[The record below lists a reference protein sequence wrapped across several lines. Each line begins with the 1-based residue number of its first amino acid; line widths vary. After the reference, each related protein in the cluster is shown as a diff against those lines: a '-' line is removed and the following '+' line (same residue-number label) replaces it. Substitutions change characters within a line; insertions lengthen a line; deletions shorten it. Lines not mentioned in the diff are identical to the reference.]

1 MDETSIGAMSSSLAA
16 LDRGK
21 VWHRD
26 GDCAYIYE
34 YLGIYIHSHIISPE
48 RRDRCPT
55 GRRSDR
61 EEIGNAQVRRHVVHA
76 LNDAAWHDN
85 LANLQLR
92 TPPEVATIGQ
102 KWEHH
107 STYHSHPIALPRHW
121 KATVHQRL
129 TTIHLSSIPADR
141 THPPPTRLLKPVL
154 PIVSHPPP
162 TMVFVDVVRAL
173 YDYPANSAEELTI
186 SENDILFVLEKSTE
200 DDWWKCKRKAASDDD
215 DEPEGLVPNNYV
227 EKVQPSKAA
236 KALYDYSKQTDE
248 ELSFEE
254 GTQLEVYDESDPDW
268 TLVGSRGQYGF
279 APAIYI
285 ETGGAAAAAAASEPD
300 DDSPLASP
308 APQQR
313 QLAPP
318 PMPSRPSAHDEE
330 PLPGEADYPDPGM
343 APTPSP
349 EPPSNNPAA
358 ALAGIIQQ
366 KTGGGGGGSTADR
379 GYASP
384 PLPQR
389 PQYTPEESEEE
400 EAPPPPPR
408 PQSQAMSSPPPTA
421 RSPPAMAPSPQP
433 NRYTPNT
440 SYPDPDEI
448 PSSPSG
454 FRIYNI
460 HEMVSHLG
468 KSRKMPTVLGLNIS
482 KGVIMIS
489 PEKSKDGPSKEWSAE
504 KLTHYSIEGKH
515 VFVELVRPSK
525 SVDFH
530 AGSKDTAQEIVAH
543 LGELAGAVR
552 AEGLREIY
560 TAASGSGSG
569 GLRTGKML
577 YEFMAQGEDEVS
589 VAVDDE
595 VVVLDDSKSEEWWM
609 VRRLRNGKE
618 GVVPSSYVEVT
629 GTLPRSG
636 GDGVSGLASARST
649 VEQNRMEEER
659 LTRESAGVGKGSRGS
674 TIPERVP
681 RMRPRA
687 NRIWIGEGKI
697 HLHKLNGVKIAVPVS
712 KMAVEDLEY
721 VEDVTGK
728 SLDEDKPLS
737 DIKRRSTQKK
747 NKERESSSARE
758 RNGSSAAAG
767 ASVQPPQPK
776 KEDEYDWFDFF
787 LSCGVNPQI
796 CERYANAFSKDEMG
810 PEILPEVNEQL
821 LRTLGLKEGD
831 ILRVMKTLDNKYGR
845 KKGVEGGALPQMVGD
860 QGTGSG
866 AASPSATGGE
876 GGLFSGP
883 GGALRNNTRK
893 GRPAPAVQTNDV
905 VDENA
910 FKSKSPPPPADGKA
924 TPLTAAP
931 TGREAK
937 GTADGFEDDAWDVK
951 PARSATPAAA
961 PAAEAAKPA
970 TEQPKPPPAAQ
981 NDDLSLLAMP
991 LQPQPTAPQQP
1002 ATSPAPVQSPPA
1014 QQQQQPQPTQQQ
1026 GADQALFDKIA
1037 ALKPQPT
1044 AAPPRQR
1051 PAPPPALQQQQTG
1064 PLAPPPRAASA
1075 PGFQNPQQS
1084 GGFAPPPLQPQLTG
1098 YMPQPQQGMQ
1108 TGAYGGYAGMPP
1120 QQGNSKATIVLWAG
1134 RAGISLRRWFHG
1146 RYAGAGRYGDG
1157 NGHAAPAAELPTA
1170 ARQRRADGESLRR
1183 PLSRRT
1189 PRPVFYSRRW
1199 HGPTYRYEY
1208 GHGYER
1214 HCNRCCRPSRREVWG
1229 YGGLVSLSFFFFF
1242 FLFSF
1247 FPLFSKELRKILLGF
1262 KRWGEERGEEGGDG
1276 QEEGTG
1282 EEGEEEEGRSQVLIG
1297 VRWGA
1302 FPFSDQIFLED
1313 LLPLP
1318 ASFFY
1323 SISFF
1328 AFCPLLAPIWL
1339 CMERDV
1345 ERKDEESKGKPI
1357 PLYTHNLRWSFCY
1370 ATVLYLRLTIRLVHN
1385 VFENIQST
1393 YSIARRYL
1401 GSMRDEARQA
1411 IAPPST
1417 GCPSIHLSINHP
1429 TAVTTQSLLYFD
1441 HQVFRQNHAT
1451 PALHLPMTQHHPSLH
1466 ATLYSG
1472 DSTAEGLSTLSVEA
1486 QKRAEKDAQKK
1497 AAKASAT
1504 EAKEA
1509 EKRATSRIYI
1519 KRVERNKRKYVTEV
1533 SGLEHFGLDLKKI
1546 AKELGKKFATGSSVT
1561 KNAGGTGDE
1570 ITVQGDVSEDIEE
1583 WLLEHYEEKIPED
1596 NIELIE
1602 DKKKG
1607 KGSAAGAGAGA

>member
-1 MDETSIGAMSSSLAA
+1 
-16 LDRGK
+16 
-21 VWHRD
+21 
-26 GDCAYIYE
+26 
-34 YLGIYIHSHIISPE
+34 
-48 RRDRCPT
+48 
-55 GRRSDR
+55 
-61 EEIGNAQVRRHVVHA
+61 
-76 LNDAAWHDN
+76 
-85 LANLQLR
+85 
-92 TPPEVATIGQ
+92 
-102 KWEHH
+102 
-107 STYHSHPIALPRHW
+107 
-121 KATVHQRL
+121 
-129 TTIHLSSIPADR
+129 
-141 THPPPTRLLKPVL
+141 
-154 PIVSHPPP
+154 
-162 TMVFVDVVRAL
+162 MVFVDVVRAL

-285 ETGGAAAAAAASEPD
+285 ETGGAAAAASEPD

-468 KSRKMPTVLGLNIS
+468 KSRKMPTILGLNIS

-659 LTRESAGVGKGSRGS
+659 LTRESAGVGKGSRSS
-674 TIPERVP
+674 TIPERGSSLAGDEA
-681 RMRPRA
+681 RRSSRA
-687 NRIWIGEGKI
+687 DHGKSSRSSKDAPKSKPNMDRVRTWTDRSGTFKVEAEFIGLREGKI

-796 CERYANAFSKDEMG
+796 CERYAHAFSKDEMG

-961 PAAEAAKPA
+961 PAPEAAKPA

-1002 ATSPAPVQSPPA
+1002 ATSPAPVQSPPP
-1014 QQQQQPQPTQQQ
+1014 QQQQQPQSTQQQ

-1120 QQGNSKATIVLWAG
+1120 QQGYPQQPQQGFPPQQQQQGYPAMQPQPTGMAFQPQSSFGQAAQGYHYGGGFTGGMPGQGGMGMGMGMQPPQPNYQQQLVNGAQTGSPFADPSLGGIPGRSFTPVGGMGQPTGMGMQQPMNMNGTAATGAGGFQPPPPPPQQQQPQLPPQQTGGVFGPGQALQQPLQPQKTGPVPPVRFGVTGGQAPLQAQATGRANLAKATPQNP
-1134 RAGISLRRWFHG
+1134 F
-1146 RYAGAGRYGDG
+1146 
-1157 NGHAAPAAELPTA
+1157 
-1170 ARQRRADGESLRR
+1170 
-1183 PLSRRT
+1183 
-1189 PRPVFYSRRW
+1189 
-1199 HGPTYRYEY
+1199 
-1208 GHGYER
+1208 
-1214 HCNRCCRPSRREVWG
+1214 
-1229 YGGLVSLSFFFFF
+1229 
-1242 FLFSF
+1242 
-1247 FPLFSKELRKILLGF
+1247 GF
-1262 KRWGEERGEEGGDG
+1262 
-1276 QEEGTG
+1276 
-1282 EEGEEEEGRSQVLIG
+1282 
-1297 VRWGA
+1297 
-1302 FPFSDQIFLED
+1302 
-1313 LLPLP
+1313 
-1318 ASFFY
+1318 
-1323 SISFF
+1323 
-1328 AFCPLLAPIWL
+1328 
-1339 CMERDV
+1339 
-1345 ERKDEESKGKPI
+1345 
-1357 PLYTHNLRWSFCY
+1357 
-1370 ATVLYLRLTIRLVHN
+1370 
-1385 VFENIQST
+1385 
-1393 YSIARRYL
+1393 
-1401 GSMRDEARQA
+1401 
-1411 IAPPST
+1411 
-1417 GCPSIHLSINHP
+1417 
-1429 TAVTTQSLLYFD
+1429 
-1441 HQVFRQNHAT
+1441 
-1451 PALHLPMTQHHPSLH
+1451 
-1466 ATLYSG
+1466 
-1472 DSTAEGLSTLSVEA
+1472 
-1486 QKRAEKDAQKK
+1486 
-1497 AAKASAT
+1497 
-1504 EAKEA
+1504 
-1509 EKRATSRIYI
+1509 
-1519 KRVERNKRKYVTEV
+1519 
-1533 SGLEHFGLDLKKI
+1533 
-1546 AKELGKKFATGSSVT
+1546 
-1561 KNAGGTGDE
+1561 
-1570 ITVQGDVSEDIEE
+1570 
-1583 WLLEHYEEKIPED
+1583 
-1596 NIELIE
+1596 
-1602 DKKKG
+1602 
-1607 KGSAAGAGAGA
+1607 

>member
-1 MDETSIGAMSSSLAA
+1 
-16 LDRGK
+16 
-21 VWHRD
+21 
-26 GDCAYIYE
+26 
-34 YLGIYIHSHIISPE
+34 
-48 RRDRCPT
+48 
-55 GRRSDR
+55 
-61 EEIGNAQVRRHVVHA
+61 
-76 LNDAAWHDN
+76 
-85 LANLQLR
+85 
-92 TPPEVATIGQ
+92 
-102 KWEHH
+102 
-107 STYHSHPIALPRHW
+107 
-121 KATVHQRL
+121 
-129 TTIHLSSIPADR
+129 
-141 THPPPTRLLKPVL
+141 
-154 PIVSHPPP
+154 
-162 TMVFVDVVRAL
+162 MVFVDVVRAL

-215 DEPEGLVPNNYV
+215 EEPEGLVPNNYV

-254 GTQLEVYDESDPDW
+254 GAQLEVYDESDPDW

-285 ETGGAAAAAAASEPD
+285 ETGGAAAAAAEPD

-318 PMPSRPSAHDEE
+318 PMPSRPTAHDEE

-389 PQYTPEESEEE
+389 PQYTPDESEEE

-468 KSRKMPTVLGLNIS
+468 KSRKMPTILGLNIS

-659 LTRESAGVGKGSRGS
+659 LTRESAGVGKSSRSS
-674 TIPERVP
+674 TIPERGSSLAGDEA
-681 RMRPRA
+681 RRSSRA
-687 NRIWIGEGKI
+687 DHGKSSRSSKDAPKSKPNLDRVRTWTDRSGTFKVEAEFIGLREGKI

-747 NKERESSSARE
+747 NKERESSSAAARE
-758 RNGSSAAAG
+758 RDGSSAAAG
-767 ASVQPPQPK
+767 ASVQQPAQPK

-910 FKSKSPPPPADGKA
+910 FKSKSPPPPAEGRA

-951 PARSATPAAA
+951 PARSATPSAASA
-961 PAAEAAKPA
+961 PEAAKPA

-1002 ATSPAPVQSPPA
+1002 AAPPAPLQSPPP
-1014 QQQQQPQPTQQQ
+1014 QQQQQQQQQPTQQQ

-1098 YMPQPQQGMQ
+1098 YMPQPQQGMP
-1108 TGAYGGYAGMPP
+1108 TGAYGGGYGAMPP
-1120 QQGNSKATIVLWAG
+1120 QQGYPQGYPPQQQQQQQQQQGYPAMQPQPTGMAFQPQSSFGQAAQGYHYGGGFTGNGMAPGMGMGMQQPNYQQQLVNGAQTGSPFADPSMGGLPGRSFTPVGHMGQPTGGMGMGMGMNGTATGAGGFQPPPPPQQQPQLPPQQTGGVFGPGQALQQPLQPQKTGPVPPVRFGVTGGQAPLQAQPTG
-1134 RAGISLRRWFHG
+1134 RA
-1146 RYAGAGRYGDG
+1146 
-1157 NGHAAPAAELPTA
+1157 
-1170 ARQRRADGESLRR
+1170 
-1183 PLSRRT
+1183 
-1189 PRPVFYSRRW
+1189 
-1199 HGPTYRYEY
+1199 
-1208 GHGYER
+1208 
-1214 HCNRCCRPSRREVWG
+1214 
-1229 YGGLVSLSFFFFF
+1229 
-1242 FLFSF
+1242 
-1247 FPLFSKELRKILLGF
+1247 
-1262 KRWGEERGEEGGDG
+1262 
-1276 QEEGTG
+1276 
-1282 EEGEEEEGRSQVLIG
+1282 
-1297 VRWGA
+1297 
-1302 FPFSDQIFLED
+1302 
-1313 LLPLP
+1313 
-1318 ASFFY
+1318 
-1323 SISFF
+1323 
-1328 AFCPLLAPIWL
+1328 
-1339 CMERDV
+1339 
-1345 ERKDEESKGKPI
+1345 
-1357 PLYTHNLRWSFCY
+1357 NL
-1370 ATVLYLRLTIRLVHN
+1370 
-1385 VFENIQST
+1385 
-1393 YSIARRYL
+1393 
-1401 GSMRDEARQA
+1401 
-1411 IAPPST
+1411 
-1417 GCPSIHLSINHP
+1417 
-1429 TAVTTQSLLYFD
+1429 
-1441 HQVFRQNHAT
+1441 
-1451 PALHLPMTQHHPSLH
+1451 
-1466 ATLYSG
+1466 
-1472 DSTAEGLSTLSVEA
+1472 
-1486 QKRAEKDAQKK
+1486 
-1497 AAKASAT
+1497 AKA
-1504 EAKEA
+1504 
-1509 EKRATSRIYI
+1509 
-1519 KRVERNKRKYVTEV
+1519 
-1533 SGLEHFGLDLKKI
+1533 
-1546 AKELGKKFATGSSVT
+1546 
-1561 KNAGGTGDE
+1561 
-1570 ITVQGDVSEDIEE
+1570 
-1583 WLLEHYEEKIPED
+1583 
-1596 NIELIE
+1596 
-1602 DKKKG
+1602 
-1607 KGSAAGAGAGA
+1607 